1 MRNKE
6 QWFDTC
12 RNADIEKEEDGWGV
26 EGKDT
31 PAWLGV
37 APPLGHCL
45 PPSSLGWRLRE
56 FLAWCEWS
64 LKKLPRLLDQLS
76 ISYSMATMLDGTETL
91 PPSIVLDCF

>member
-12 RNADIEKEEDGWGV
+12 RNADIEEEEDGWGV

-37 APPLGHCL
+37 TPPLGHCL
-45 PPSSLGWRLRE
+45 PPSRLEWRLRE

-64 LKKLPRLLDQLS
+64 WKKLPRLSEHLL
-76 ISYSMATMLDGTETL
+76 ISSSMAMILDSTDTR
-91 PPSIVLDCF
+91 PSIVLGCF